1 MPNDG
6 RTPRARRLAAR
17 GTTPDVNP
25 LLAAGVPARYLD
37 ELAAAGVHTL
47 DQLRAVD
54 DLTTI
59 RGIGPKARDEILA
72 AIGAASPPEV

>member
-37 ELAAAGVHTL
+37 ELAAAGVQTL
-47 DQLRAVD
+47 EQLRAVD

-59 RGIGPKARDEILA
+59 RGIGPKARDEILGV
-72 AIGAASPPEV
+72 IGPATTPA

>member
-17 GTTPDVNP
+17 STAPGVHP

-47 DQLRAVD
+47 DQLQSVE

-72 AIGAASPPEV
+72 AIGQSATSN

>member
-1 MPNDG
+1 MPHDG

-17 GTTPDVNP
+17 SNTPEVSP
-25 LLAAGVPARYLD
+25 LAAAGVPTRYLD
-37 ELAAAGVHTL
+37 ELAAAGVQTL
-47 DQLRAVD
+47 EQLRAIE

-72 AIGAASPPEV
+72 AIGSPPNAV

>member
-1 MPNDG
+1 MPDDG
-6 RTPRARRLAAR
+6 LTPRARRLAAR
-17 GTTPDVNP
+17 STVADASS
-25 LLAAGVPARYLD
+25 LEAAGVPARYLD

-47 DQLRAVD
+47 AQLNAVE

-72 AIGAASPPEV
+72 AIGQPT

>member
-6 RTPRARRLAAR
+6 LTPRARRLAAR
-17 GTTPDVNP
+17 STAPGVHP
-25 LLAAGVPARYLD
+25 LEAAGIPARYLD
-37 ELAAAGVHTL
+37 ELAAAGVQTL
-47 DQLRAVD
+47 EQLRAVD

-72 AIGAASPPEV
+72 AIGQPAVSN